1 MFAKLET
8 VISETV
14 EKGGKKER
22 QEIGKIEY
30 LVPMLDEFGLTGETK
45 TDEDGEVTYTDQKQ
59 EWLWNAV
66 KSAVRSMLVS
76 RLEPR
81 STKFKEGYGAWTDFA
96 TMVATSG
103 NRGAALVLRREFISS
118 FTSFIAKLGK
128 SEKWSNAMIAFASNA
143 KALAG
148 TTGTNKEVFQKN
160 LSKFFDGLEEAAQE
174 KFSGII
180 AELAK
185 VSSAEELS
193 LEDE

>member
-1 MFAKLET
+1 MFAKFET
-8 VISETV
+8 TISETI

-22 QEIGKIEY
+22 QEIGKIEC

-59 EWLWNAV
+59 EWLWGAV
-66 KSAVRSMLVS
+66 KSAVRSLLVS

-81 STKFKEGYGAWTDFA
+81 SVKFREGYSAWTDFNS
-96 TMVATSG
+96 MVATSG
-103 NRGAALVLRREFISS
+103 NRGAALVLRREFITA
-118 FTSFIAKLGK
+118 FTAFIAKLGK
-128 SEKWSNAMIAFASNA
+128 SEKWSNAMVAFASNA

-160 LSKFFDGLEEAAQE
+160 LNQFFDGLEKADQE
-174 KFSGII
+174 KFANII